1 MGNTGSSS
9 RSTRRRAA
17 AALEGN
23 VTLRALNTE
32 GVMSNIL
39 GCLTHRYSPS
49 APTLERENAM
59 LNSPKSTGVFKK
71 DIDGINSEGQV
82 LYIALSHSVLL
93 KPRLVN
99 KQGTDRANPAIEL
112 WPLPRATGKDIIK
125 CGSTSPI
132 WWTPQ
137 ADTFYSHDSWRVDS
151 GCLFAYTSM
160 KKMPIWSDGV
170 YGIKVENEHETLTGG
185 PKLKGQKSRH
195 ACARVLNAEEL
206 DGRALADVPDG
217 VLHIYN
223 MLPDGHP
230 GKAFI
235 RHALTLGVGDATNF
249 SVCVC
254 LMGLEAA
261 KLLAQ
266 AKFGEEDIIKTM
278 RWIEKAS
285 GVAENYVGDLYKLG
299 AAMAHYSFNRLIVPL
314 HDFYVVCEKGDIIYL
329 PGGEDGIGRAYRA
342 LSQIRFYDSS
352 LVVVDPPAGVEGP
365 GLLTKVSRVEP
376 PLFNAFGDGVDYLS
390 IWEHTEILR
399 EMKRLRWF
407 PVDSIC
413 QDVVAVV
420 HRHVVAGDGGTI
432 LLAATDGKKVV
443 SISTHKTADLHR
455 WGGEYPSHLTSGQF
469 YERVVNGR
477 AWANTNAPEARGPYF
492 RGNVLSRSHV
502 NSHQKLLSVA
512 MVASGA
518 VSSDELAAANW
529 PTMGGMI
536 TAADFQ
542 SEAYCTLVT
551 RAMGYIQD
559 EGSNAP
565 VGGLPD
571 PEWRAALHAALLHI

>member
-39 GCLTHRYSPS
+39 GCLTHRHSPS
-49 APTLERENAM
+49 APTLERENTMMNA
-59 LNSPKSTGVFKK
+59 PKPTGVFKK
-71 DIDGINSEGQV
+71 DIDGINSEVQV
-82 LYIALSHSVLL
+82 LYIAFSHAVL
-93 KPRLVN
+93 KPRL
-99 KQGTDRANPAIEL
+99 ANTLVKGAVDCVIEL
-112 WPLPRATGKDIIK
+112 WPLPRATSKGSIK
-125 CGSTSPI
+125 CGSTSPN

-137 ADTFYSHDSWRVDS
+137 ADTFYSQDSWRVDS

-223 MLPDGHP
+223 MLLDGHP

-266 AKFGEEDIIKTM
+266 AKFGEEGIIKTM
-278 RWIEKAS
+278 CWIEKAS

-299 AAMAHYSFNRLIVPL
+299 AAMVHYSFNRLIVPL
-314 HDFYVVCEKGDIIYL
+314 HDFYYDEDPYYGEIYT
-329 PGGEDGIGRAYRA
+329 D
-342 LSQIRFYDSS
+342 SYDDDYS
-352 LVVVDPPAGVEGP
+352 DDYGYGYD
-365 GLLTKVSRVEP
+365 EP
-376 PLFNAFGDGVDYLS
+376 
-390 IWEHTEILR
+390 W
-399 EMKRLRWF
+399 
-407 PVDSIC
+407 
-413 QDVVAVV
+413 
-420 HRHVVAGDGGTI
+420 
-432 LLAATDGKKVV
+432 
-443 SISTHKTADLHR
+443 
-455 WGGEYPSHLTSGQF
+455 
-469 YERVVNGR
+469 
-477 AWANTNAPEARGPYF
+477 
-492 RGNVLSRSHV
+492 
-502 NSHQKLLSVA
+502 
-512 MVASGA
+512 
-518 VSSDELAAANW
+518 
-529 PTMGGMI
+529 
-536 TAADFQ
+536 
-542 SEAYCTLVT
+542 
-551 RAMGYIQD
+551 
-559 EGSNAP
+559 
-565 VGGLPD
+565 
-571 PEWRAALHAALLHI
+571 